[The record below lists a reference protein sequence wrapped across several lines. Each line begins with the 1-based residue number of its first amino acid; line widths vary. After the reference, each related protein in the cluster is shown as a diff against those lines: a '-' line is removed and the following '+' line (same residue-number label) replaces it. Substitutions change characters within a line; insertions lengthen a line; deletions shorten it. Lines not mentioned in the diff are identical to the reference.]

1 MRNNEETEP
10 EGDKDFVS
18 AEAHVF
24 WNKLFADKG
33 FISERG
39 FGKLISPFSE
49 IIERKVGISST
60 STRLLASLLW
70 QENFTQTWWR

>member
-1 MRNNEETEP
+1 MRHIEEAKS

-18 AEAHVF
+18 AEAHDL
-24 WNKLFADKG
+24 WNKLFVDKG

-49 IIERKVGISST
+49 IIEKKGWDFFC
-60 STRLLASLLW
+60 STRRLASLL
-70 QENFTQTWWR
+70 